1 MELDIGRPVSIYS
14 TSRMR
19 EHNLI
24 SGSAAKTKNGGRVPN
39 IVQDRVLKLSLS
51 NGRDQWPI
59 SWILSLNVA
68 LNSIFS
74 AYS

>member
-59 SWILSLNVA
+59 S
-68 LNSIFS
+68 
-74 AYS
+74 